1 MMTRTVQ
8 LPTRAKL
15 VNAEEAERLEALRR
29 RAKASM
35 PIGTF
40 LVDRFQERLPGAKR
54 RPMAGYAR

>member
-15 VNAEEAERLEALRR
+15 VGPVEAEKLEILRQ

>member
-15 VNAEEAERLEALRR
+15 VNVEEAERLEALRR

>member
-1 MMTRTVQ
+1 MIACLVR
-8 LPTRAKL
+8 PSTRARL
-15 VNAEEAERLEALRR
+15 TSPVEAEKLDILRR

-40 LVDRFQERLPGAKR
+40 LTDRFAGRLPGTKR

>member
-1 MMTRTVQ
+1 MTRTVQ